1 MNETTSVPDWL
12 SSGVTALGSFLKS
25 HPDAERQVR
34 EILDKRLGRMD
45 ANTWGS
51 VFMNLDSY
59 WGKESTDVLYN
70 VANVAQADL
79 EKRLE
84 DIGQSAP
91 VEVIDFL
98 RKIVSLYGPEFEAA
112 FLASSQLPNNWKT
125 FYRDV
130 FYDHVN
136 KRTHLRVRFAKYN
149 GEEPFIEG
157 NADSM
162 LELTILMMQTIGY
175 LPNPDFVGKEISGQF
190 VQEAN
195 KLINFLQPPP
205 PEETLEQPDSNP
217 DVQGKKPKIK
227 KTE

>member
-1 MNETTSVPDWL
+1 MNETTSAPDWL
-12 SSGVTALGSFLKS
+12 SSGATALESFLKS

-34 EILDKRLGRMD
+34 EILDKRLGNID
-45 ANTWGS
+45 SNSWNS
-51 VFMNLDSY
+51 VFTSLDSY

-70 VANVAQADL
+70 VASVAQSDL
-79 EKRLE
+79 ENRFQE
-84 DIGQSAP
+84 IGQSAP
-91 VEVIDFL
+91 VEVINFL
-98 RKIVSLYGPEFEAA
+98 RKIISLYSPEFEAA

-175 LPNPDFVGKEISGQF
+175 LPGPDSVGKEISGQF
-190 VQEAN
+190 IQEAN
-195 KLINFLQPPP
+195 KLIDFLQQPS
-205 PEETLEQPDSNP
+205 PEESLTQLESKSVAPS
-217 DVQGKKPKIK
+217 KKPKSK
-227 KTE
+227 KPK